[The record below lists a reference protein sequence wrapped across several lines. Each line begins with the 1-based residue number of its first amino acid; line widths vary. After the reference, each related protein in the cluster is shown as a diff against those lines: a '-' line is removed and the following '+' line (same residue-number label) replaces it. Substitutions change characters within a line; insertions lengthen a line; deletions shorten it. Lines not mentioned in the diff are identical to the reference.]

1 VATTN
6 TFPKVAALAAAG
18 AISMVPNRT
27 APHVR
32 IPANHRRVR
41 PEAGVLTFGA
51 VLFGTLLMTPAAAN
65 AATFGNVYVVATAQY
80 DCGSHTVDVYPMTN
94 EHLDGNFSVYS
105 YAQVFDRVSGRWITT
120 GWLLDNGIQGHRFY
134 GMRSYDPYAKVTYAR
149 FMNGAWVYK
158 ADWVCFDPTLDSMG
172 PFCNP

>member
-1 VATTN
+1 MAT
-6 TFPKVAALAAAG
+6 
-18 AISMVPNRT
+18 ISTVSEAQDQRIT
-27 APHVR
+27 ATGR
-32 IPANHRRVR
+32 IRRWL
-41 PEAGVLTFGA
+41 AGVLTFGA

-65 AATFGNVYVVATAQY
+65 AATFGSVYVVATAQY

-94 EHLDGNFSVYS
+94 ENLNGKFSVYS
-105 YAQVFDRVSGRWITT
+105 SAQVFDRVSGRWITT

-134 GMRSYDPYAKVTYAR
+134 GMRSFDPYAKVTYAR

-158 ADWVCFDPTLDSMG
+158 ADWVRIDPTLDSMG